1 MYKRQA
7 ANSLYLLALADGSI
21 TWVAAVVSLYP
32 VATVLLARLILNERL
47 SRVQVAGLA
56 MASTAL
62 VFVSL
67 GAG

>member
-1 MYKRQA
+1 
-7 ANSLYLLALADGSI
+7 
-21 TWVAAVVSLYP
+21 VAAVVSLYP